1 MVEYEYSKEKEEIV
15 KQKHGM
21 SFEEVIRALD
31 KKKILTKF
39 AHPNR
44 KKYPNQHVFVVEIN
58 GYAIVVP
65 HIEQGEKIFLKTAFP
80 SRKYTKKF
88 IKKKGTYEK
97 KV

>member
-1 MVEYEYSKEKEEIV
+1 MVVYAYSREKEELV
-15 KQKHGM
+15 KRKHGV

-31 KKKILTKF
+31 KKKVLTKF

-44 KKYPNQHVFVVEIN
+44 KKYPNQHVFVVEIR

-65 HIEQGEKIFLKTAFP
+65 FVEQDQEIFLKTAFP

-88 IKKKGTYEK
+88 IKKKGNI
-97 KV
+97 